1 MIARWQAVEGRWKAL
16 ILLGGA
22 LVILGLSGRYGST
35 TDLEVSKV
43 EAVEIGSEYLD
54 FEPEITETRI
64 LRQGFFRR
72 PVWAVNFSIA
82 DPADPRNKTLRQ
94 LTVEVDAVTG
104 NVLRIGDDRVDEPA
118 SS

>member
-1 MIARWQAVEGRWKAL
+1 MIARWRAVEGRWKAL
-16 ILLGGA
+16 ILFGGA

-35 TDLEVSKV
+35 TDLEISKV

-54 FEPEITETRI
+54 FEPEVTETRI

-72 PVWAVNFSIA
+72 PVWAVNFRID
-82 DPADPRNKTLRQ
+82 DPADPRNETLRQ

-104 NVLRIGDDRVDEPA
+104 NVLRIGDDGVDEPA